1 MKKWLPKVYGISNHD
16 TLRLIWILLA
26 IMALVLG
33 SGAPVAFG
41 GGSGGRG

>member
-1 MKKWLPKVYGISNHD
+1 MKDWMPRIYRAANSDI
-16 TLRLIWILLA
+16 LRLIWILLA
-26 IMALVLG
+26 MTALVLG